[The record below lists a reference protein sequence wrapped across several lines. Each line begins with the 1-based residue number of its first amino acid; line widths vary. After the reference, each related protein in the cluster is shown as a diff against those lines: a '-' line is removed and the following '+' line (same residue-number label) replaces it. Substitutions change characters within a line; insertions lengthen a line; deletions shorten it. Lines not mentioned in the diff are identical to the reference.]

1 MVTRGF
7 GEHVFELITTYTG
20 LLVRWVALGCTVVV
34 RLETDSPKV
43 FDVGPSRATARPLDT
58 DATKVFDRSPN
69 SSAALDIVFD
79 AP

>member
-1 MVTRGF
+1 M
-7 GEHVFELITTYTG
+7 
-20 LLVRWVALGCTVVV
+20 GCTLVV

-43 FDVGPSRATARPLDT
+43 FDVGPSRATACPLDT

-69 SSAALDIVFD
+69 FSAALDIVFD